1 MIGLLELIELLSV
14 YYCAAT
20 PQTYIAK
27 TGFGVNTIRVSKS
40 TLKLPF
46 QKVTKINIA
55 PQNVDTEVNVITL
68 DLYQIKIP
76 VSFTLG
82 INKHEVDKHITNAN
96 IKKFAVFY
104 IKNDAYTTKMIL
116 KNIVESSVSENVNNM
131 KLIEIFTRRNEITK
145 SIINTINKALMIYGL
160 RIYCA
165 NIKNISEQNSSTYFF
180 RELQSLIDNKGNSID
195 DNMRNNK
202 KLSDLNFENYLFYD
216 DANPEKRKSKTL
228 VTREPEEEQDEPEDD
243 EKLLEIINSQ
253 KMEIKKKQE
262 EINSLQQKINS
273 PKVTQKTLPNISF
286 IREST
291 IDHTAEPEKKKSLTG
306 ADVVKKFLDFKK
318 EKEMSAKR
326 ATKTINVDDDFQ
338 VSPKSKS
345 VLEDI
350 TPGSSVELID
360 VNLYNPKQKNYN
372 VTVTNDI
379 PEERKEKVIR
389 NSNVEH
395 NMTVS
400 ELRDYFKNKSTEH
413 NVI

>member
-1 MIGLLELIELLSV
+1 
-14 YYCAAT
+14 
-20 PQTYIAK
+20 
-27 TGFGVNTIRVSKS
+27 
-40 TLKLPF
+40 
-46 QKVTKINIA
+46 
-55 PQNVDTEVNVITL
+55 
-68 DLYQIKIP
+68 
-76 VSFTLG
+76 
-82 INKHEVDKHITNAN
+82 
-96 IKKFAVFY
+96 
-104 IKNDAYTTKMIL
+104 
-116 KNIVESSVSENVNNM
+116 
-131 KLIEIFTRRNEITK
+131 
-145 SIINTINKALMIYGL
+145 
-160 RIYCA
+160 
-165 NIKNISEQNSSTYFF
+165 
-180 RELQSLIDNKGNSID
+180 
-195 DNMRNNK
+195 MRNNK

-326 ATKTINVDDDFQ
+326 ATKTINVDDD
-338 VSPKSKS
+338 
-345 VLEDI
+345 
-350 TPGSSVELID
+350 LID